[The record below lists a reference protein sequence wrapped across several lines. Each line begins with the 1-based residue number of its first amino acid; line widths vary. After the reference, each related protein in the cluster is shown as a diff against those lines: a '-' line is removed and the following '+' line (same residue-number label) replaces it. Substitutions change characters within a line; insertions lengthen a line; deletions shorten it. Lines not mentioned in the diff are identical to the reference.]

1 MAGSDRIRTD
11 LDAEPDR
18 SRRRERRPQGP
29 ARTPPGNA
37 RHASALRSHTRKA
50 CPMLCPRRAREATTT
65 LPSAG
70 PQLDGPTP
78 RKTEALALMAE
89 GPPNG
94 QIAQRLVLSDGAVA
108 KHVANIFLTLGPA
121 AGRGGEEARRTAACG
136 PCSPG
141 GAPAPD
147 RLLRSFVPYC
157 TAGRSVVRDKGA

>member
-1 MAGSDRIRTD
+1 
-11 LDAEPDR
+11 
-18 SRRRERRPQGP
+18 
-29 ARTPPGNA
+29 
-37 RHASALRSHTRKA
+37 
-50 CPMLCPRRAREATTT
+50 MLCPRRAREATTT

-108 KHVANIFLTLGPA
+108 KHVANIFLTLDLPP
-121 AGRGGEEARRTAACG
+121 GEEARRTAACG

-141 GAPAPD
+141 CAPAPD
-147 RLLRSFVPYC
+147 RLLCSFVPYC
-157 TAGRSVVRDKGA
+157 TRKRSVVRDKGA

>member
-1 MAGSDRIRTD
+1 
-11 LDAEPDR
+11 
-18 SRRRERRPQGP
+18 
-29 ARTPPGNA
+29 
-37 RHASALRSHTRKA
+37 
-50 CPMLCPRRAREATTT
+50 MLCPRRAREATTT

-121 AGRGGEEARRTAACG
+121 AGRGGEEDRRVRAVLTRRRARTR
-136 PCSPG
+136 P
-141 GAPAPD
+141 
-147 RLLRSFVPYC
+147 LLRSFVPYC

>member
-1 MAGSDRIRTD
+1 
-11 LDAEPDR
+11 
-18 SRRRERRPQGP
+18 
-29 ARTPPGNA
+29 
-37 RHASALRSHTRKA
+37 
-50 CPMLCPRRAREATTT
+50 MLCPRRAREATTT

-121 AGRGGEEARRTAACG
+121 AGRGSEEARKRGG
-136 PCSPG
+136 PP
-141 GAPAPD
+141 
-147 RLLRSFVPYC
+147 R
-157 TAGRSVVRDKGA
+157 AGRAHPAARPHPTAYYAPLSLTVRREEA

>member
-1 MAGSDRIRTD
+1 
-11 LDAEPDR
+11 
-18 SRRRERRPQGP
+18 
-29 ARTPPGNA
+29 
-37 RHASALRSHTRKA
+37 
-50 CPMLCPRRAREATTT
+50 MLCPRRAREATTT

-70 PQLDGPTP
+70 PQLDSPTP

-108 KHVANIFLTLGPA
+108 KHVANIFFTLGPA
-121 AGRGGEEARRTAACG
+121 AGRGGEEAMRTVACG

-157 TAGRSVVRDKGA
+157 TAEKSVVKNKKA

>member
-1 MAGSDRIRTD
+1 
-11 LDAEPDR
+11 
-18 SRRRERRPQGP
+18 
-29 ARTPPGNA
+29 
-37 RHASALRSHTRKA
+37 
-50 CPMLCPRRAREATTT
+50 MLCPRRAREATTT

-121 AGRGGEEARRTAACG
+121 AGRGEPPRAGRARL
-136 PCSPG
+136 
-141 GAPAPD
+141 GARP
-147 RLLRSFVPYC
+147 RLSAGR
-157 TAGRSVVRDKGA
+157 AGRSSPGPMPPGSGPRAAAIRRVRPMRPS